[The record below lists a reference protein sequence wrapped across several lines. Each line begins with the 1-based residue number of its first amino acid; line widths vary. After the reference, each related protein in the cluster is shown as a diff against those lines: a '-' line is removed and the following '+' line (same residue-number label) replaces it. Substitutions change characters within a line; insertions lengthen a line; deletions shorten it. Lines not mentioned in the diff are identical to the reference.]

1 MVNEGIALN
10 ACLDSEASTY
20 DNTSTEQQ
28 DGSISSEHVIDS
40 KRAQVDKIVSLQVM
54 SKYEYVDQDKRSQD
68 GKDLKEK
75 DLKISELKS
84 KSKDKAQDQRSHSMK
99 EQAYN
104 KDIDQAQDQDYKSL
118 KSIQS

>member
-75 DLKISELKS
+75 DLKILELKS